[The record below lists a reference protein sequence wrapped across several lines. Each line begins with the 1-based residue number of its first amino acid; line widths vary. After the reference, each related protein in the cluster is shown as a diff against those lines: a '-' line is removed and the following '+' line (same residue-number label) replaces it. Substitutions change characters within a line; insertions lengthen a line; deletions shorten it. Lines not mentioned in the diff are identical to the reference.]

1 MKNSNLTV
9 TLQWQQQQWHQ
20 HHQQQPPPN
29 AAPQQQNQHQ
39 QGSWDKS
46 SSDASQEDINSAWN
60 VKPEVL
66 VVRKGGLLEGRLDE
80 EVDHKKNVQVA
91 HLKKNHTNQ
100 RLNQIGAGG
109 IRECTRTG
117 EKLEPVEHLGGER
130 MALLNGRHLSAPL
143 APSITLPVFELHCKL
158 NTLST

>member
-1 MKNSNLTV
+1 MKSTKLTV

-29 AAPQQQNQHQ
+29 AAPQNQQNQNQNQ

-80 EVDHKKNVQVA
+80 EVDHKKQVQVEHFKNLEA
-91 HLKKNHTNQ
+91 ACLKSFK
-100 RLNQIGAGG
+100 I
-109 IRECTRTG
+109 
-117 EKLEPVEHLGGER
+117 
-130 MALLNGRHLSAPL
+130 
-143 APSITLPVFELHCKL
+143 
-158 NTLST
+158 

>member
-1 MKNSNLTV
+1 M
-9 TLQWQQQQWHQ
+9 QWQQQQWHQ

-66 VVRKGGLLEGRLDE
+66 VARKGGLLEGRLDE
-80 EVDHKKNVQVA
+80 EVDHKKNVQVE
-91 HLKKNHTNQ
+91 HLKENCTNRRLDTNQ
-100 RLNQIGAGG
+100 ITAGG

-130 MALLNGRHLSAPL
+130 MALLHGRHLLSAPL